1 MNFEEFCSNNDK
13 INKTE
18 GKDKFEKFNQNLQKN
33 IKNSEN
39 LGQNDPNQQNFYKN
53 SNLNIDEEEIKE
65 KIQKYQNM
73 NQNELLSELL
83 KETKKQKQN
92 GNLDNQKLEEIKNS
106 MSTVLNDEQKN
117 RLDELIKLLR

>member
-13 INKTE
+13 INKTVE
-18 GKDKFEKFNQNLQKN
+18 KDKFEKFNQNLQKN

-92 GNLDNQKLEEIKNS
+92 GNLDNQKLEDIKNS